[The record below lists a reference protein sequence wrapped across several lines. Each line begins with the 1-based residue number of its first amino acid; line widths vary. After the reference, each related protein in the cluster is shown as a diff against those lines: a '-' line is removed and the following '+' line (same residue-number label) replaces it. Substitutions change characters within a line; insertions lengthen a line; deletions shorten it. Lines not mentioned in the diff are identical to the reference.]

1 MDHAEVRERLES
13 ALLSPGKLHTLESD
27 MTPEGEQLREH
38 LASCAAC
45 SSELR
50 ALRETGAFLAAAA
63 PDDLGPRPE
72 VRQALLQAI
81 RETGVARGT
90 PSTRETRGTRDA
102 PVRRLSDWAV
112 RRPAWLALGA
122 VVVAAVLLVAAAI
135 TYNAQRETVER
146 ETRELA
152 AVTAATD
159 RVLREPDRQTV
170 VLHDRSG
177 RAAGTIVYSRA
188 SRELVVVSDA
198 LATPAGGERYD
209 CYVERSGSRR
219 NIGWMHF
226 SSGLAYWA
234 GRVESLP
241 DPGGPPANFLVTR
254 GSEDVLQGDL

>member
-13 ALLSPGKLHTLESD
+13 ALLSPGKLRTLESD
-27 MTPEGEQLREH
+27 TTPEGEQLREH

-72 VRQALLQAI
+72 VREALLQAI
-81 RETGVARGT
+81 RETGVARENRAG
-90 PSTRETRGTRDA
+90 RGTRDVAARRSPGWVA
-102 PVRRLSDWAV
+102 PRS
-112 RRPAWLALGA
+112 AWLALGA
-122 VVVAAVLLVAAAI
+122 VAVAAVLLVAAAI

-170 VLHDRSG
+170 VLRDRSG

-188 SRELVVVSDA
+188 SHELVVVSDA
-198 LATPAGGERYD
+198 LATPARGEQYD

-241 DPGGPPANFLVTR
+241 DPGGPPANFVVTR